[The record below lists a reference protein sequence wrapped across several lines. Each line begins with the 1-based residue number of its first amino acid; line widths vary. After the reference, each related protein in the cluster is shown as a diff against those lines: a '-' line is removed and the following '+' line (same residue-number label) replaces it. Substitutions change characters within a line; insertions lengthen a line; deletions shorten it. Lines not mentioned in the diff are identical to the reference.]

1 MKLTNPFD
9 QPGKFYKANLHTHT
23 TVSDGDSP
31 VPQRA
36 RQYKEAGYNVL
47 AFTDHGATSDVSRM
61 SDDNFLVI
69 SGTESH
75 PDCPGGFNCYHIVG
89 LNVPYGLDIPKEMAA
104 NDRVKMIKD
113 AGGEVIFAHPY
124 WCGHN
129 INQIMDI
136 NDFIAVEVF
145 NTTCGGIGKAY
156 SSVHWDDVLDTGR
169 IVGGVA
175 VDDVHGTRDR
185 FHGWTMIKSAEL
197 SVKGIMDALKS
208 GSYYA
213 SCGPVIED
221 FRVVDGKIKVKCSPV
236 KEIHF
241 MGRRASGCSI
251 YPENGELITEGE
263 LTVYEGLGYVRAEVI
278 DKDGWHAWT
287 NPIVLEEFWKK

>member
-1 MKLTNPFD
+1 MELSNPFE
-9 QPGKFYKANLHTHT
+9 QPGKFYRANLHTHT

-31 VPQRA
+31 VVERA
-36 RQYKEAGYNVL
+36 RQYKEAGYDVL
-47 AFTDHGATSDVSRM
+47 AITDHRATNDVSGL

-69 SGTESH
+69 SGMETH
-75 PDCPGGFNCYHIVG
+75 PDCPGGYNIYHIVC
-89 LNVPYGLDIPKEMAA
+89 LDVPHPLVIPEGTEA
-104 NDRVKMIKD
+104 NTHVKMVKD

-145 NTTCGGIGKAY
+145 NTTCTGIGKGY

-169 IVGGVA
+169 VVGAVA
-175 VDDVHGTRDR
+175 VDDVHGTHDR
-185 FHGWTMIKSAEL
+185 FQGWTMIKSTEL
-197 SVKGIMDALKS
+197 SVKGIMAALKS
-208 GSYYA
+208 GSYYS

-221 FRVVDGKIKVKCSPV
+221 FRRVGDRLVVKSSPV

-241 MGRRASGCSI
+241 MGRRASGCRVCSS
-251 YPENGELITEGE
+251 NGELMTEAE
-263 LTVYEGLGYVRAEVI
+263 LTIYEGLGYVRAEVI
-278 DKDGWHAWT
+278 DAEGRHAWT
-287 NPIVLEEFWKK
+287 NPIVLEEYWK